1 MQSPMSARSRWL
13 GALAVIA
20 VVFGVL
26 TLLSGG
32 RTLFNAQAQ
41 QQAGNYVAFVLWFN
55 FLAGLAYVVAG
66 VGLWFRRR
74 WSMWLSFAIA
84 VATLFVFATFGVR
97 IWRGGSYEMRTVAA
111 MALRALTWLV
121 VSWAA
126 YVKLARTHRQIA
138 A

>member
-1 MQSPMSARSRWL
+1 MQSPVITRSRWL
-13 GALAVIA
+13 GAVAGIA

-32 RTLFNAQAQ
+32 RTLFDAVAR

-66 VGLWFRRR
+66 GGLWLRQR

-84 VATLFVFATFGVR
+84 VATFFVFAAFGVQ

-111 MALRALTWLV
+111 MGVRTLTWLA
-121 VSWAA
+121 VSAVA
-126 YVKLARTHRQIA
+126 YVNLAHTHYRA
-138 A
+138 AA